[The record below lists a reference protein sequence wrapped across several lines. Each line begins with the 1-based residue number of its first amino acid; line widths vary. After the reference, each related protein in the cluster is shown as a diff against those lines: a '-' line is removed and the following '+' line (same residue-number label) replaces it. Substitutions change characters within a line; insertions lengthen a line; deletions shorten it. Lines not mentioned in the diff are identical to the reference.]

1 MADQRSTHDLQRD
14 KAMKSE
20 GTGIT
25 KSPRTH
31 RFLQNYSTAL
41 STESSCNVG
50 IWCNSYLITLNAA
63 CRYNLYKGRDP
74 GLSTALYIFDSARQ
88 RGLGEYR
95 PRGDWNF
102 WTNDRCRQHPRAS
115 FSPEA
120 SSHSELS
127 VPTVTGKHGV
137 QEPRDAQLLRRFGRV
152 GASTATTPGKAREPR
167 RSRGL
172 GGFIPLLW
180 LHETWEGGK

>member
-115 FSPEA
+115 FSP
-120 SSHSELS
+120 
-127 VPTVTGKHGV
+127 
-137 QEPRDAQLLRRFGRV
+137 DAAQRALRADGD
-152 GASTATTPGKAREPR
+152 GKARGAGAQRCSAPPQVWKGRGQHCDHPR
-167 RSRGL
+167 EGAGATSLTGTRR
-172 GGFIPLLW
+172 
-180 LHETWEGGK
+180 LHPVALAP